1 MAIEIDF
8 VIATRRIASLE
19 SKGAIEESKL
29 SFSLSLKAFGS
40 GGYKYYLT
48 A

>member
-19 SKGAIEESKL
+19 SKGAIGESKL
-29 SFSLSLKAFGS
+29 SFWLSSQAFGC

>member
-19 SKGAIEESKL
+19 SKGAIEGSKL
-29 SFSLSLKAFGS
+29 SFSLSWKAFGC